1 MASWLSVSMA
11 KRDSCVLPWRWHCLP
26 RVWDQALGRCTIPEL
41 QRALLA
47 SPPAAKHDRIA
58 ARWGWGE
65 FSTSTS
71 AAVLTAPFRKAPC
84 PCPSHG
90 AQCSLTQPCPATCQG
105 EGCRGTGITSIG
117 VERRGWHFSLQHPE
131 LPFAGRFGNSWGELA
146 KGRFAALSACSGK
159 VTAGKEIQPASCYL
173 QTTSSRT
180 SGNVWPGFA
189 PLQAPFGHASS
200 PSSMDVRMQLHLMLR
215 CAHGEWHVL
224 RYPHTCTV
232 PSLGSPSTAPTQGK
246 FGAQNPNNIHCP

>member
-58 ARWGWGE
+58 ARWGSGD

-71 AAVLTAPFRKAPC
+71 VAVLTAPFCKALC

-90 AQCSLTQPCPATCQG
+90 AQCSLTQSCPATCHG
-105 EGCRGTGITSIG
+105 EGCRGTWI
-117 VERRGWHFSLQHPE
+117 
-131 LPFAGRFGNSWGELA
+131 
-146 KGRFAALSACSGK
+146 ALSGKEGLAFEPSTSQASLCRVWEQLGGAGQRQIQSFISMFRKSCSWKRNPASFLLPPNHQLQDLGECLAWVCTSASTFWPCILSIQQGCSCVPCSDVPMESGTCSG
-159 VTAGKEIQPASCYL
+159 T
-173 QTTSSRT
+173 
-180 SGNVWPGFA
+180 
-189 PLQAPFGHASS
+189 
-200 PSSMDVRMQLHLMLR
+200 
-215 CAHGEWHVL
+215 
-224 RYPHTCTV
+224 HTCTV
-232 PSLGSPSTAPTQGK
+232 PAVGSPSTAPTQGK
-246 FGAQNPNNIHCP
+246 FGSQEPNIHWL

>member
-26 RVWDQALGRCTIPEL
+26 QLWDQALGRCTIPEL

-58 ARWGWGE
+58 ARWGSGA

-71 AAVLTAPFRKAPC
+71 VAVLMAPFHKALC
-84 PCPSHG
+84 PCPSDG

-105 EGCRGTGITSIG
+105 EGCRGTWITSIW
-117 VERRGWHFSLQHPE
+117 VERRGWHLSLQHPK
-131 LPFAGRFGNSWGELA
+131 LPVAEFGNSWGELA
-146 KGRFAALSACSGK
+146 KGRFAALSARSGK
-159 VTAGKEIQPASCYL
+159 VTAGKEIQPASCCL

-189 PLQAPFGHASS
+189 PLQAPFGCASS
-200 PSSMDVRMQLHLMLR
+200 PSSVDAGMQLCPVLR
-215 CAHGEWHVL
+215 CARVEWHVL
-224 RYPHTCTV
+224 RYPHL
-232 PSLGSPSTAPTQGK
+232 PSVGSPSTAPTQGK
-246 FGAQNPNNIHCP
+246 FGAKEPNTIQWL